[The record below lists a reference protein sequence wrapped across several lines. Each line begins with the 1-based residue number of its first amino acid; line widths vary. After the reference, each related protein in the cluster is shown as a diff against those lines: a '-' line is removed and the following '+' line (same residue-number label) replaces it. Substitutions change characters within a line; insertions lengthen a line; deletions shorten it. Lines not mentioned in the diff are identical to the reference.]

1 LEQSVIIWRLPVAGH
16 AAIIELA
23 LEGEVRHLELGVIRR
38 CSGGERIMATLDD
51 IVSAAAKVFR
61 TKGYHAATVRDIA
74 DEVGILK
81 GSLYHHFDS
90 KEELLY
96 LVVKE
101 PIAQMF
107 RTIAEIAAAEGG
119 AAEKLT
125 LAISAHLE
133 AFDRHYPHLFVYLR
147 ERESVKRRFREMI
160 GFFPKEYERH
170 WQQIIREG
178 VESGELRPDL
188 DIQVASYGLLGMLN
202 WLYKWYDPQGRL
214 SVGEVAEQFTSLALA
229 GLAVDKPH
237 DARVGRHA
245 VQRSR
250 RVIANP

>member
-1 LEQSVIIWRLPVAGH
+1 
-16 AAIIELA
+16 
-23 LEGEVRHLELGVIRR
+23 
-38 CSGGERIMATLDD
+38 MATLDD

-107 RTIAEIAAAEGG
+107 RTIAELAAAEDG
-119 AAEKLT
+119 AAEKLRR
-125 LAISAHLE
+125 AISAHLE

-160 GFFPKEYERH
+160 GYSPKEYERH

-178 VESGELRPDL
+178 VESGEFRPDL

-214 SVGEVAEQFTSLALA
+214 SVQEVAEEFTSLALA
-229 GLAVDKPH
+229 GLAADKPRPIRGARRAMPKAIVPNRVT
-237 DARVGRHA
+237 DAARG
-245 VQRSR
+245 
-250 RVIANP
+250 

>member
-1 LEQSVIIWRLPVAGH
+1 
-16 AAIIELA
+16 
-23 LEGEVRHLELGVIRR
+23 
-38 CSGGERIMATLDD
+38 MATLDD

-74 DEVGILK
+74 EEVGILK
-81 GSLYHHFDS
+81 GSLYHHFES

-96 LVVKE
+96 LVVKD

-107 RTIAEIAAAEGG
+107 RTMREIAAAEGG
-119 AAEKLT
+119 AADKLRQ
-125 LAISAHLE
+125 AIAAHLE

-160 GFFPKEYERH
+160 GFSPKEYERY
-170 WQQIIREG
+170 WQQILREG
-178 VESGELRPDL
+178 VESGEFRPDL

-214 SVGEVAEQFTSLALA
+214 RMQEVAEQLTSLALA
-229 GLAVDKPH
+229 GLAADKPH
-237 DARVGRHA
+237 APATMPNRRRIRPARGRHSPDLSA
-245 VQRSR
+245 PRER
-250 RVIANP
+250 LP

>member
-1 LEQSVIIWRLPVAGH
+1 
-16 AAIIELA
+16 
-23 LEGEVRHLELGVIRR
+23 
-38 CSGGERIMATLDD
+38 MATLDD

-107 RTIAEIAAAEGG
+107 RTIAEIAAAEGR
-119 AAEKLT
+119 AAEKVT
-125 LAISAHLE
+125 RAISAHLE

-147 ERESVKRRFREMI
+147 EREAVKRRFREMI
-160 GFFPKEYERH
+160 GFSPKEYYRC
-170 WQQIIREG
+170 WQQILREG
-178 VESGELRPDL
+178 VENGEFRSDF
-188 DIQVASYGLLGMLN
+188 DIQVTSYGLLGMLN
-202 WLYKWYDPQGRL
+202 WSCEWYDSQGRL
-214 SVGEVAEQFTSLALA
+214 SIKEVAEEFTALALA
-229 GLAVDKPH
+229 GIAANEPLA
-237 DARVGRHA
+237 ARPMA
-245 VQRSR
+245 QRR
-250 RVIANP
+250 GVKAGH

>member
-1 LEQSVIIWRLPVAGH
+1 
-16 AAIIELA
+16 
-23 LEGEVRHLELGVIRR
+23 
-38 CSGGERIMATLDD
+38 MATLDD

-119 AAEKLT
+119 AAEKLRR
-125 LAISAHLE
+125 AISAHLE
-133 AFDRHYPHLFVYLR
+133 AFDRHYPPPFFYLR
-147 ERESVKRRFREMI
+147 AGEAGKRRFREMT
-160 GFFPKEYERH
+160 GDFPKDYERPWH
-170 WQQIIREG
+170 QIIR
-178 VESGELRPDL
+178 
-188 DIQVASYGLLGMLN
+188 A
-202 WLYKWYDPQGRL
+202 
-214 SVGEVAEQFTSLALA
+214 
-229 GLAVDKPH
+229 
-237 DARVGRHA
+237 
-245 VQRSR
+245 
-250 RVIANP
+250 

>member
-1 LEQSVIIWRLPVAGH
+1 
-16 AAIIELA
+16 
-23 LEGEVRHLELGVIRR
+23 
-38 CSGGERIMATLDD
+38 MATLDD

-125 LAISAHLE
+125 RAISAHLE

-147 ERESVKRRFREMI
+147 ERESRSE
-160 GFFPKEYERH
+160 EH
-170 WQQIIREG
+170 T
-178 VESGELRPDL
+178 SELQSQSNLVCR
-188 DIQVASYGLLGMLN
+188 LLLEKKKN
-202 WLYKWYDPQGRL
+202 
-214 SVGEVAEQFTSLALA
+214 
-229 GLAVDKPH
+229 
-237 DARVGRHA
+237 
-245 VQRSR
+245 
-250 RVIANP
+250 N